1 MTCNYFR
8 YKEIT
13 DKAFYGVALTDKH
26 LNNVTEELRRYLVEG
41 GAAEILQKLGI
52 GIKITEKQFGVFP
65 ELLNEVIKKRFVFIS
80 GEHKGRE
87 LTRQEI
93 EGIGMFLEHGA
104 FYGRV

>member
-13 DKAFYGVALTDKH
+13 DKAFYGVSLTDKH
-26 LNNVTEELRRYLVEG
+26 LNNVTEEIRRYLVEG
-41 GAAEILQKLGI
+41 GAGEVLQKLGI
-52 GIKITEKQFGVFP
+52 GIMLVEKQYSLFP
-65 ELLNEVIKKRFVFIS
+65 KLNEIVKKRFVFIS
-80 GEHKGRE
+80 GENKGRE

-93 EGIGMFLEHGA
+93 EGIGMFLKHGA

>member
-1 MTCNYFR
+1 MTCNYFE

-26 LNNVTEELRRYLVEG
+26 LNRVTEEIRRYLVDG
-41 GAAEILQKLGI
+41 GAGEILQKMGI
-52 GIKITEKQFGVFP
+52 GIGILEKQFIFP
-65 ELLNEVIKKRFVFIS
+65 ELNEIVKKRFVFIS

-93 EGIGMFLEHGA
+93 EGIGLFLKHGA
-104 FYGRV
+104 FYGKI

>member
-26 LNNVTEELRRYLVEG
+26 LNNVTEEIRRYLVEG
-41 GAAEILQKLGI
+41 GAGETLQKLGI
-52 GIKITEKQFGVFP
+52 GIRVIEKQFIFS
-65 ELLNEVIKKRFVFIS
+65 ELNEIVSKRFVFIS

-93 EGIGMFLEHGA
+93 EGIGMFLKHGA
-104 FYGRV
+104 FYGRA